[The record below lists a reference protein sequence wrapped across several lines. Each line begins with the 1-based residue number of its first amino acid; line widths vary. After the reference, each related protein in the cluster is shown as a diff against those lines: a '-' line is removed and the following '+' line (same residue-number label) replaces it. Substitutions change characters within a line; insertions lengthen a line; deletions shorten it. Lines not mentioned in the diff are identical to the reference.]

1 MPKKKNQRKKPKKPA
16 AKKESIQQMQ
26 INAAK
31 KILNTMHGS
40 NTETAEL
47 LRTEC
52 LREYNRKLVE
62 KGYGFS
68 RSDLKKMNMF
78 DIRAITEPTN
88 DPTQIPKIKIETEM
102 EDFIRKT
109 DWLSIVPCFSEG
121 VVQLNKDRYIYYKI
135 EKIDAQN
142 QNYTITLHDYIYRE
156 TTHWEVGV
164 QGTLFVNFYE
174 KENETTFSLMPL
186 QNETYPY
193 RRFNE
198 LYNLIP
204 ISEFDWNDAKK
215 TEWKNI
221 MTYAKMMQKQ
231 LIKARNNPIED
242 MFMIMA
248 KAITAINFYLS
259 QNKPS
264 RPINQQRIKR
274 KVEIKTEK
282 ITEKPI
288 SIRKVGTIL
297 IKSEKPPKPITKDS
311 IIHYKTPSWKK
322 RATIRTLRDGRK
334 VYVRESVCYRKC
346 LKNQNIDAGPV
357 NIVLTKPK
365 SKNNK

>member
-1 MPKKKNQRKKPKKPA
+1 
-16 AKKESIQQMQ
+16 
-26 INAAK
+26 
-31 KILNTMHGS
+31 
-40 NTETAEL
+40 
-47 LRTEC
+47 
-52 LREYNRKLVE
+52 
-62 KGYGFS
+62 
-68 RSDLKKMNMF
+68 MNMF

-156 TTHWEVGV
+156 RTHWEVGV
-164 QGTLFVNFYE
+164 QGTLFVSFYE

-186 QNETYPY
+186 QNETYPH

-334 VYVRESVCYRKC
+334 VYVRESVCHRKC
-346 LKNQNIDAGPV
+346 LKDQNIDAGPV
-357 NIVLTKPK
+357 NIVLTK